1 VNRGRRPPRSTP
13 RAALTAYDVD
23 PDLDPRLAAGSDQVP
38 AEGGER
44 PGELRVVAAIA
55 LGGVVGAESRHGI
68 ALALPSDAAGFPWST
83 LVVNASGCLLL
94 GVLMAVLAAA
104 RSPHPLAR
112 PFLGVGAVGGFTT
125 FSTFAVDV
133 DRLLRLG
140 RPSVAAAYLL
150 ATVAAC
156 AGTVWAA
163 TAVSRRAVEDRE
175 AADS

>member
-1 VNRGRRPPRSTP
+1 MSRSGRPPRSTP
-13 RAALTAYDVD
+13 RAALTAYDID
-23 PDLDPRLAAGSDQVP
+23 PDLDSGSDRVT
-38 AEGGER
+38 AEGRER

-68 ALALPSDAAGFPWST
+68 DTAFATDTAGFPWST
-83 LVVNASGCLLL
+83 LLVNASGCLLL

-150 ATVAAC
+150 ATVVVC
-156 AGTVWAA
+156 AGAVWAA
-163 TAVSRRAVEDRE
+163 TAISRRAVENRK
-175 AADS
+175 AAGS